1 MKDAWQFL
9 LISGRHLPFAP
20 HDSILKENN
29 PNSQKNVIL
38 QVIPD
43 VNLDTMQM
51 TSGPRSTIGCV
62 MVHVT

>member
-20 HDSILKENN
+20 HDSILKVN
-29 PNSQKNVIL
+29 KNVIL

-43 VNLDTMQM
+43 VNFDTMQM

-62 MVHVT
+62 MVHVTLLV